1 MEYPVH
7 IDGFEGRQLSVTSG
21 GILAGPRLLVDGQP
35 APKGPKRGQLL
46 LRRNDGTEVVARLRG
61 GFVDP
66 IPEIIIDGKTVAVAE
81 PLHWYQWGWA
91 GLPLV
96 LLILGGALG
105 GALGAIG
112 AFINGRIFRSAL
124 PGIAKY
130 VVTALVFAGSVI
142 LFLLLASILDLNTR
156 LR

>member
-21 GILAGPRLLVDGQP
+21 GILAGARLFVDGQP

-81 PLHWYQWGWA
+81 PLRWYQWGWA

-96 LLILGGALG
+96 LLILG

-130 VVTALVFAGSVI
+130 VVTAMVFAGSVI

>member
-7 IDGFEGRQLSVTSG
+7 INGCEGRQLSVTSG

-46 LRRNDGTEVVARLRG
+46 LRRNDGMEVVARLRC

-105 GALGAIG
+105 AIG

-124 PGIAKY
+124 PRLAKY
-130 VVTALVFAGSVI
+130 VVTALVFAGSVM